1 MNLTRQKFTYGELNV
16 EIISYID
23 DKQNVWFKGK
33 LVAEILG

>member
-1 MNLTRQKFTYGELNV
+1 MNLTRQKFTYGEFNV

-33 LVAEILG
+33 QVAEILG

>member
-1 MNLTRQKFTYGELNV
+1 MNLTRQKFTYGELND

-33 LVAEILG
+33 QVAEILG